1 VFQELPVIGK
11 YFVALNVLAPSFLVA
26 MLVGYLVSKKYPP
39 RAAAIEMI
47 EAIDASPET
56 E

>member
-1 VFQELPVIGK
+1 
-11 YFVALNVLAPSFLVA
+11 
-26 MLVGYLVSKKYPP
+26 LVSKKYPP